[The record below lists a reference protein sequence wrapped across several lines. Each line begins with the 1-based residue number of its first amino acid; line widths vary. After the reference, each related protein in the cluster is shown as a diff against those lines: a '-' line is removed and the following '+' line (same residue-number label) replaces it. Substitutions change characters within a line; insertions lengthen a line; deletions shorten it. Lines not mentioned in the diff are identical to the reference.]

1 MWTKPEMQQ
10 PETLEEK
17 GLVDHATRDI
27 QLEFT
32 KKRPAVV
39 AGAINEGNMNVV

>member
-17 GLVDHATRDI
+17 SLVHDATRDI
-27 QLEFT
+27 QLDFT

-39 AGAINEGNMNVV
+39 TGAINEVNMHVV